1 MEARSLCQRD
11 HTKLVV
17 LVLTNSEGLPE
28 NHTLLRSAA
37 KHGYVLTFM
46 FLNRT
51 DPVEMESPYNAKL
64 PKAITVLRTEPCANT
79 VFMMIDAFD
88 CFFVR
93 PASDTLRRFYEMRRG
108 VVWSAQAGFSYSQGI
123 ESTIFDMKARIPL
136 RDVSRFPLHRVD
148 CALRVPTHRT
158 QCPSSERLHKHRFLN
173 AGGVIGFRD
182 ALLRMFLEAVSVRP
196 GGEAWRDR
204 TRSNCGEAHGRSCA
218 EQWAAQ
224 RVLAFMPWEVLNVTL
239 DYESRIFLAA
249 EWSLSQIKQQMMIS
263 NPSVVHVPFIK
274 APRVSETLKAL
285 LADVVDG
292 APWIESDLPACRKL
306 DELCME
312 REDTLAK
319 FSRAVL
325 VCRLNLTHLTEWSA
339 LQAVV
344 CPTFQESRRST
355 CRRKYWPPQNELEC
369 LALDKALKRHSP
381 VDPCGDSYQPLIVRS
396 LCRRHVSN
404 AFWRVITQRYV
415 ARDEGLRE
423 FRRVGLGDEMPRS
436 MGTYWEAYP
445 RCYYG
450 EAHRPGKTKVSC

>member
-158 QCPSSERLHKHRFLN
+158 QCPSSERLHKHRFLKLLVCALEVKLGATAPDQTAAKPM
-173 AGGVIGFRD
+173 AGAAQSNGQRSEY
-182 ALLRMFLEAVSVRP
+182 LLS
-196 GGEAWRDR
+196 
-204 TRSNCGEAHGRSCA
+204 CHGRC
-218 EQWAAQ
+218 
-224 RVLAFMPWEVLNVTL
+224 
-239 DYESRIFLAA
+239 
-249 EWSLSQIKQQMMIS
+249 
-263 NPSVVHVPFIK
+263 
-274 APRVSETLKAL
+274 
-285 LADVVDG
+285 
-292 APWIESDLPACRKL
+292 
-306 DELCME
+306 
-312 REDTLAK
+312 
-319 FSRAVL
+319 
-325 VCRLNLTHLTEWSA
+325 
-339 LQAVV
+339 
-344 CPTFQESRRST
+344 
-355 CRRKYWPPQNELEC
+355 
-369 LALDKALKRHSP
+369 
-381 VDPCGDSYQPLIVRS
+381 
-396 LCRRHVSN
+396 
-404 AFWRVITQRYV
+404 
-415 ARDEGLRE
+415 
-423 FRRVGLGDEMPRS
+423 
-436 MGTYWEAYP
+436 
-445 RCYYG
+445 
-450 EAHRPGKTKVSC
+450 